1 MELLK
6 AYNIYKGRLV
16 DELKQTVPVDGVY
29 RVKVQL
35 FDLLDAVDVSKS
47 EFYCGIFK
55 INRHMEQLLGL
66 KQIVVYPKNVE
77 V

>member
-1 MELLK
+1 MK
-6 AYNIYKGRLV
+6 KI
-16 DELKQTVPVDGVY
+16 D
-29 RVKVQL
+29 RVGEVRTMNCG
-35 FDLLDAVDVSKS
+35 DAVDVSKS

>member
-29 RVKVQL
+29 RVKVQV
-35 FDLLDAVDVSKS
+35 FDLLDAVDVIC
-47 EFYCGIFK
+47 F
-55 INRHMEQLLGL
+55 
-66 KQIVVYPKNVE
+66 
-77 V
+77 

>member
-29 RVKVQL
+29 RVKIQI

-47 EFYCGIFK
+47 DFYCGIFK
-55 INRHMEQLLGL
+55 INRHVERLLSL
-66 KQIVVYPKNVE
+66 KQIVFYPKNVE